1 MTTNEALELLLRS
14 YVRYYDIYREE
25 GVTEG
30 FAAEAHFHSHDEQYF
45 LVKTAKLA
53 EADSHEYVFFAMAD
67 TLTPETV
74 ESLVDKAW
82 TAGTSRVQATYTH
95 HSSDVALVILADTI
109 APEAVRPI
117 KKARR
122 FASYKFGLHGFSH
135 LRVIAFEPTSK
146 KIVHNRMGDTLKKLF
161 RNI

>member
-1 MTTNEALELLLRS
+1 MTTHETLEYLLRS
-14 YVRYYDIYREE
+14 YTRYYDIHRED
-25 GVTEG
+25 VTEG

-45 LVKTAKLA
+45 LVKSAKLA
-53 EADSHEYVFFAMAD
+53 EADSHEYVFFALVD
-67 TLTPETV
+67 TLTPE
-74 ESLVDKAW
+74 LVQTLSDKAW
-82 TAGTSRVQATYTH
+82 SVGTGRVQATSSH
-95 HSSDVALVILADTI
+95 HSSDVALIVLTDTI

-122 FASYKFGLHGFSH
+122 FASYKYGLNGFSH
-135 LRVIAFEPTSK
+135 FRLIAFEPASK

>member
-1 MTTNEALELLLRS
+1 MTTNETLEHLLRS
-14 YVRYYDIYREE
+14 YVRYYDIYRED
-25 GVTEG
+25 VTEG

-53 EADSHEYVFFAMAD
+53 EADSHEYVYFAQAE
-67 TLTPETV
+67 TLTTEV
-74 ESLVDKAW
+74 LESLVEKAW
-82 TAGTSRVQATYTH
+82 TAGMSHVQASSSH
-95 HSSDVALVILADTI
+95 HSSDVSLVILADTI
-109 APEAVRPI
+109 DPGAVRPI

-122 FASYKFGLHGFSH
+122 FASYKYGLHGFSH
-135 LRVIAFEPTSK
+135 FRLIAFEPTSK

>member
-1 MTTNEALELLLRS
+1 MTTNEALELLLKS
-14 YVRYYDIYREE
+14 YVRYYDIYRED
-25 GVTEG
+25 VTEG

-53 EADSHEYVFFAMAD
+53 EADSHEYVYFALAE
-67 TLTPETV
+67 TLTAEMV
-74 ESLVDKAW
+74 QSLSDMAW
-82 TAGTSRVQATYTH
+82 AAGMSHVQATSTH
-95 HSSDVALVILADTI
+95 HSSDVALIILADTI
-109 APEAVRPI
+109 DTDAVRPI

-122 FASYKFGLHGFSH
+122 FASYKHGLHGFSH
-135 LRVIAFEPTSK
+135 FRLIAFEPTSK

>member
-1 MTTNEALELLLRS
+1 MTTTETLEHLLRS
-14 YVRYYDIYREE
+14 YVRYYDIHREDI
-25 GVTEG
+25 TDG

-53 EADSHEYVFFAMAD
+53 EADSHEYVYFALTEHLTAD
-67 TLTPETV
+67 ELQ
-74 ESLVDKAW
+74 SLIEKAW
-82 TAGTSRVQATYTH
+82 TAGMSHVQATSTH
-95 HSSDVALVILADTI
+95 HSSDVSLVILADHI
-109 APEAVRPI
+109 DPEAVRPI

-122 FASYKFGLHGFSH
+122 FASYKHGFHGFSH
-135 LRVIAFEPTSK
+135 FRLIAFEPDSK

>member
-1 MTTNEALELLLRS
+1 MTTNETLEYLLRS
-14 YVRYYDIYREE
+14 YTRYYDIYRED
-25 GVTEG
+25 VADG

-53 EADSHEYVFFAMAD
+53 EADSHEYVYFALAE
-67 TLTPETV
+67 TLTAAMV
-74 ESLVDKAW
+74 DSLVDKAW
-82 TAGTSRVQATYTH
+82 AAGTSHVEASYSH
-95 HSSDVALVILADTI
+95 HSSDVALIILADAIDHT
-109 APEAVRPI
+109 AVRAI

-122 FASYKFGLHGFSH
+122 FASYKFGMHGFSH
-135 LRVIAFEPTSK
+135 LRLIAFEPTSK

>member
-1 MTTNEALELLLRS
+1 MTTNETLEHLLRS
-14 YVRYYDIYREE
+14 YIRYYDIYREDI
-25 GVTEG
+25 TEG
-30 FAAEAHFHSHDEQYF
+30 FAAEAHFHSHDEQYW
-45 LVKTAKLA
+45 LTKSVKLA
-53 EADSHEYVFFAMAD
+53 EADSHEYVFFALAE
-67 TLTPETV
+67 TLSAEDV

-82 TAGTSRVQATYTH
+82 ASGTGRVQASYSH

-109 APEAVRPI
+109 EPDAVRTI

-135 LRVIAFEPTSK
+135 LRLIAFEPTSK

>member
-1 MTTNEALELLLRS
+1 MTTNETLEYLLRS
-14 YVRYYDIYREE
+14 YIRYYDIFRED
-25 GVTEG
+25 VAEG
-30 FAAEAHFHSHDEQYF
+30 FAAEAHFHSHDEQYW
-45 LVKTAKLA
+45 LTKSVKLA
-53 EADSHEYVFFAMAD
+53 EADSHEYVYFALAE
-67 TLTPETV
+67 TLTAEAV

-82 TAGTSRVQATYTH
+82 AAGTSHVQASYSH
-95 HSSDVALVILADTI
+95 HSSDVALVILADSIDPDAIRT
-109 APEAVRPI
+109 I

-135 LRVIAFEPTSK
+135 LRLIAFEPTSK

>member
-1 MTTNEALELLLRS
+1 MTTNETLERLLRS
-14 YVRYYDIYREE
+14 YVRYYDIHRED
-25 GVTEG
+25 VTEG

-53 EADSHEYVFFAMAD
+53 EADSHEYVYFALTE
-67 TLTPETV
+67 TLTAEV
-74 ESLVDKAW
+74 LESLVDKAW
-82 TAGTSRVQATYTH
+82 AAGMSHVQATSSH
-95 HSSDVALVILADTI
+95 HSSDVALILLADAI
-109 APEAVRPI
+109 DPDAVRPI

-146 KIVHNRMGDTLKKLF
+146 KIVYNRMGDTLKKLF

>member
-1 MTTNEALELLLRS
+1 MTTNETLEHLLRS
-14 YVRYYDIYREE
+14 YVRYYDIHRED
-25 GVTEG
+25 VTEG

-53 EADSHEYVFFAMAD
+53 EADSHEYVYFALAE
-67 TLTPETV
+67 TLTAETV
-74 ESLVDKAW
+74 QSLSDMAW
-82 TAGTSRVQATYTH
+82 AAGMSHVQATSTH
-95 HSSDVALVILADTI
+95 HSSDVALIILADTI
-109 APEAVRPI
+109 DPDAVRPI

-122 FASYKFGLHGFSH
+122 FASYKHGLHGFSH
-135 LRVIAFEPTSK
+135 FRLIAFEPTSK

>member
-1 MTTNEALELLLRS
+1 MTTNETLEYLLRS
-14 YVRYYDIYREE
+14 YTRYYDIYRED
-25 GVTEG
+25 VADG

-53 EADSHEYVFFAMAD
+53 EADSHEYVYFALAE
-67 TLTPETV
+67 TLTADLV
-74 ESLVDKAW
+74 QSLSEKAW
-82 TAGTSRVQATYTH
+82 SAGMSHVQATSSH

-109 APEAVRPI
+109 SPEAVRPI

-135 LRVIAFEPTSK
+135 FRLIAFEPTSK

>member
-1 MTTNEALELLLRS
+1 MTNTEILEQLLRS
-14 YVRYYDIYREE
+14 YTRYYDIHREN
-25 GVTEG
+25 VTEG

-53 EADSHEYVFFAMAD
+53 EADSHEYVYFALTE
-67 TLTPETV
+67 TLTAEV
-74 ESLVDKAW
+74 LESLVDKAW
-82 TAGTSRVQATYTH
+82 AAGMSHVQATSSH

-122 FASYKFGLHGFSH
+122 FASYKHGLHGFSH
-135 LRVIAFEPTSK
+135 FRLIAFEPASK
-146 KIVHNRMGDTLKKLF
+146 KVVHNRMGDTLKKLF